1 MFFGIRKYNFGY
13 LLISVVLL
21 LCGCNDSE
29 KIGAPMSFR
38 VTGYDRFEQDY
49 RMGLFCGEPVNA
61 DNVPFTVS
69 VSGRAMPEK
78 SVNWGYAQTLDVDF
92 MAYGPYDASYSGQ
105 ESVVIDIPQDQT
117 SVENMKKANILVSYT
132 TGSPQLSSVQFEM
145 KHAMTALMIL
155 LENHSASPV
164 ESVSVSGMMTNARFD
179 LITGR
184 LTPDL
189 PRKEVKPMQSPS
201 GADVYSLLYF
211 PQDATLRINVKM
223 ASGKTIEII
232 GNDCPGAPGKVINIG
247 PVVITDSVPKELV
260 LSPDYFKTTL
270 WNTNGLPEFPPAPD
284 SKKDSMVN
292 NFVNYS
298 LYGFYDISA
307 ADSVTYCFE
316 GADGQLQFSV
326 RRMPNAR
333 SQQVVDFK
341 NGVAEYCYVYD
352 CNGNPVVDGEYTIA
366 LNYMGNTDLSG
377 STIKMK
383 CIKVESGIAW
393 LMNEQVTKG
402 LVLGL

>member
-1 MFFGIRKYNFGY
+1 
-13 LLISVVLL
+13 
-21 LCGCNDSE
+21 
-29 KIGAPMSFR
+29 MSFR
-38 VTGYDRFEQDY
+38 VTGYDKFEPDF
-49 RMGLFCGEPVNA
+49 RMGLFCGAPVNA

-69 VSGRAMPEK
+69 VSGRAIPET
-78 SVNWGYAQTLDVDF
+78 SVNWGYAQTSDVGF

-117 SVENMKKANILVSYT
+117 SIENMKKANILVAYT
-132 TGSPQLSSVQFEM
+132 TGSPQQSSVQLDM

-164 ESVSVSGMMTNARFD
+164 ESVSVSGMLTSARFD

-184 LTPDL
+184 LTPVL
-189 PRKEVKPMQSPS
+189 PGKDVKPMKSPS

-223 ASGKTIEII
+223 ASGKTMEII
-232 GNDCPGAPGKVINIG
+232 GNDCLGAPGKVLNIG

-260 LSPDYFKTTL
+260 LSQDYYNTTL
-270 WNTNGLPEFPPAPD
+270 WNTNGLPQFPPAPD
-284 SKKDSMVN
+284 SKKDSIVN
-292 NFVNYS
+292 NFVTNR
-298 LYGFYDISA
+298 LYGFYDIHA

-326 RRMPNAR
+326 RRMDNAR

-352 CNGNPVVDGEYTIA
+352 CNRNPVVDGEYTIA
-366 LNYMGNTDLSG
+366 LNYIGNTDLSS

-383 CIKVESGIAW
+383 CIKVDEGTAWLINESG
-393 LMNEQVTKG
+393 TRG